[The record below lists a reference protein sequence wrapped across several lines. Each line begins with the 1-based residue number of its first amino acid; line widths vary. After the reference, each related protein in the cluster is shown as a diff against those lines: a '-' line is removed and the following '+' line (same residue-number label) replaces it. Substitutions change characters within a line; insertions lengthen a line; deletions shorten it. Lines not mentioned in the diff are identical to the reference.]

1 MKAFLTGIFLCVCVF
16 KALLKQLQEDGTKVP
31 SENLGKL
38 LEEAQRMVNEM
49 ENRDF
54 TPQKTAA
61 EKERDEAKKCKEM
74 SSRQRSHIM
83 KKSRYHCFLAIMCV
97 EKASQC

>member
-1 MKAFLTGIFLCVCVF
+1 MF
-16 KALLKQLQEDGTKVP
+16 KALLDQLQDASTGGDRVP

-38 LEEAQRMVNEM
+38 LEEAQRMVKEM

-61 EKERDEAKKCKEM
+61 EKERDEAKKCKKI

-83 KKSRYHCFLAIMCV
+83 KKITLPLFSNNNMC
-97 EKASQC
+97 